1 MERVRGDCR
10 ESELSK
16 LSVEERL
23 AARARRREASF
34 GEKAEAGERYRGV
47 EDYDAVLRSHCRLV
61 PAAEV
66 IAGPR

>member
-23 AARARRREASF
+23 AARARREASF

-47 EDYDAVLRSHCRLV
+47 
-61 PAAEV
+61 
-66 IAGPR
+66 